1 MNAVTERQVGGDRAS
16 AVDPILTRTC
26 ARPACSAPAAAT
38 LAFFYGAR
46 EVSLEKLGLDEM
58 PSTYD
63 LCATHADRMRPP
75 YGWAMNDRRRVA
87 KSGEATPHS
96 AEQQGASS
104 SVADATQTA
113 TDASSPFRWLGVAV
127 QATVAFYPPDSEA
140 FDDLPAVES
149 VGEASPFEPESSE
162 ASLLEPGSDEVSLF
176 ESGSSE
182 AVLFESGSSEA
193 SLFEPGP
200 DEAALFEPGLSEA
213 LPEEVFVP
221 VRARSW

>member
-1 MNAVTERQVGGDRAS
+1 MTSHSLLAELAARVALEEALTAGVAGLPLRHPLPSPAVNAVTERQVGGDRVS
-16 AVDPILTRTC
+16 AADPILTRTC

-46 EVSLEKLGLDEM
+46 EVSLEKLGLDEV

-75 YGWAMNDRRRVA
+75 YGWVMNDRRTVA

-96 AEQQGASS
+96 AEQQGPSS
-104 SVADATQTA
+104 SVAGATQIA

-127 QATVAFYPPDSEA
+127 QATVAFYPPDSEP
-140 FDDLPAVES
+140 FDELAAVEPA
-149 VGEASPFEPESSE
+149 GEASPFE
-162 ASLLEPGSDEVSLF
+162 
-176 ESGSSE
+176 
-182 AVLFESGSSEA
+182 SSEA

-200 DEAALFEPGLSEA
+200 DEASPFESSEA
-213 LPEEVFVP
+213 SL
-221 VRARSW
+221 